1 MKRLATGLLALVLL
15 ALGGCAVFE
24 AEPKQHVVRIKTDLD
39 NLRMSF
45 QPKILVVQPG
55 DTVTWVNEIEM
66 DHNVMTYPDGFPKG
80 AEGFESPYLTQA
92 GETWTHTFSVEG
104 TYEYHCLPHLI
115 MGMHATVIVGEATA
129 EGGFHVPS
137 KAEVIAYRDRLF
149 EYFDEGDAEDLIHAE
164 HFMKSEAK
172 AKEAN

>member
-1 MKRLATGLLALVLL
+1 
-15 ALGGCAVFE
+15 
-24 AEPKQHVVRIKTDLD
+24 
-39 NLRMSF
+39 MSF

-80 AEGFESPYLTQA
+80 AEGFESPYLTQS
-92 GETWTHTFSVEG
+92 GETWSHTFSVEG

-172 AKEAN
+172 SKEAN

>member
-1 MKRLATGLLALVLL
+1 MRRLATALLVLVPL
-15 ALGGCAVFE
+15 ILGGCAQFE
-24 AEPKQHVVRIKTDLD
+24 AAPKQHIVRIKTDLE

-55 DTVTWVNEIEM
+55 DTVTWINEVEM

-80 AEGFESPYLTQA
+80 AEGFESHYLTQA
-92 GETWTHTFSVEG
+92 GETWSHTFSVEG

-115 MGMHATVIVGEATA
+115 MGMHGSVIVGEPTQ
-129 EGGFHVPS
+129 EGGFHLPS
-137 KAEVIAYRDRLF
+137 KAEVIAYRDRLL
-149 EYFDEGDAEDLIHAE
+149 EYFDESDAEDLTGAG

-172 AKEAN
+172 GREAE